1 MILRNFI
8 TMPWVVA
15 GIFSLSAIF
24 TSCSKSDTGKGMPPA
39 PADTIQL
46 SFSHLVNTQ
55 PLVLGNTT
63 YKNAAGE
70 SFNITTFKYYLSNF
84 SLIKTD
90 GSSVVLEPA
99 AYFLIDEAKPGSKTI
114 LLEGIPAGVYKGISW
129 WIGVDSTRNVS
140 GVQSGALDPAN
151 GMFWT
156 WNSGYIMA
164 KLEGTS
170 PVSNATMNLLE
181 FHVGGFKGTT
191 NALRQVTLGFPEPVN
206 VDKGK
211 IPEVSVTADAYTWF
225 DQPNRISFKE
235 FAACHVPGAD
245 AMKIADNYRKM
256 FAIKSVLN

>member
-1 MILRNFI
+1 M
-8 TMPWVVA
+8 VA
-15 GIFSLSAIF
+15 GVLTLSAMF
-24 TSCSKSDTGKGMPPA
+24 TSCSKKKEV
-39 PADTIQL
+39 PADAIQV
-46 SFSHLVNTQ
+46 SFSHLVNAQ
-55 PLVLGNTT
+55 PLLLGNTT
-63 YKNAAGE
+63 YKNAVGE

-84 SLIKTD
+84 SLIKVD
-90 GSSVVLEPA
+90 GSSVVLQPA
-99 AYFLIDEAKPGSKTI
+99 AYFLIDESKQGSKTI
-114 LLEGIPAGVYKGISW
+114 LLDGVPAGVYTGITW

-191 NALRQVTLGFPEPVN
+191 NVLRQVQLSFPEPVK
-206 VDKGK
+206 VEKGK
-211 IPEVSVTADAYTWF
+211 VPVVSVTADAYAWF
-225 DQPNRISFKE
+225 DKPNRISFKQ

-245 AMKIADNYRKM
+245 AMKVADNYRQM
-256 FAIKSVLN
+256 FAIKGVLN